1 MEKTNTAAQFLASVQ
16 ALLNKLEDTQAEAI
30 SKAADLAY
38 ASISSGK
45 KFYLLG
51 SGHSHM
57 IAEEMYAR
65 AGGLGCISPILP
77 EELMLQQHPQKST
90 LLERQPSYAHMLL
103 AVYPITE
110 GDTLMLISNSGRN
123 GMLVEMALEAK
134 KRGAAVIALT
144 SYVGAAKQASRH
156 ESGKKIGD
164 LADVVIDNGGAE
176 GDACCQVSEKAR
188 MGATS
193 TITGCYVAQR
203 LGMEIAERFLADGIE
218 PPVFLS
224 SNVDGGDAWNAEL
237 MARINAGV
245 YGRA

>member
-1 MEKTNTAAQFLASVQ
+1 MSESKTAAAFHQNVTQ
-16 ALLNKLEDTQAEAI
+16 LLSRIEQTQADAI
-30 SKAADLAY
+30 SEAAELAY
-38 ASISSGK
+38 RSIRGGG

-57 IAEEMYAR
+57 VAEEMYAR

-77 EELMLQQHPQKST
+77 AELMLHEHPMKST

-103 AVYPITE
+103 SIYPIGE

-134 KRGAAVIALT
+134 KRGASVIALT
-144 SYVGAAKQASRH
+144 SYVGAAGSASRH
-156 ESGKKIGD
+156 PSGKKIGD
-164 LADVVIDNGGAE
+164 LADVVIDNCGAD
-176 GDACCQVSEKAR
+176 GDACVQVTERAR
-188 MGATS
+188 MGSTS
-193 TITGCYVAQR
+193 TITGCYISQR
-203 LGMEIAERFLADGIE
+203 MSIEIAERFLADGIE

-237 MARINAGV
+237 FKKINAGV
-245 YGRA
+245 YGRP

>member
-1 MEKTNTAAQFLASVQ
+1 MEKTNTAAQFLAAVQ
-16 ALLNKLEDTQAEAI
+16 GLLNKLEDTQADAI
-30 SKAADLAY
+30 SQAADLAY
-38 ASISSGK
+38 ASISAGK

-57 IAEEMYAR
+57 VAEEMYAR

-103 AVYPITE
+103 SVYPIAA
-110 GDTLMLISNSGRN
+110 GDTLLLISNSGRN

-134 KRGAAVIALT
+134 KRGASVIALT

-164 LADVVIDNGGAE
+164 IADVVIDNGGAE

-203 LGMEIAERFLADGIE
+203 LGMEIAERFIEDGIE

-224 SNVDGGDAWNAEL
+224 SNVDGGDAWNLEL